1 MKWWRRRQF
10 MKKWLSYLLM
20 AIMILTITSGCS
32 KSEKD
37 SGGETDTQVS
47 DTQKR
52 EETQIQKADSVEN
65 WPEKSINI
73 VITSSAGGDGD
84 YLMRLLAAG
93 LEKELGVNL
102 VLTNVT
108 GGNGSVGMDDLM
120 KKEPDGY
127 TFYVNNTCA
136 LSANEANGLVD
147 YDYTVSDPVG
157 IFAKHSG
164 EMIWV
169 RADSPYKTM
178 EELVAATKD
187 APGKLTI
194 GVSMGGSVY
203 AAAMMLQ
210 KAGAEF
216 ALVDA
221 ADGSDRII
229 SLLGG
234 QVDCCIAGYGIG
246 KEYIESGDL
255 RPLCT
260 LMGSRSE
267 ALPDV
272 PTAEEAGVEGLA
284 INNLFLLLAPKGTDP
299 AVIEKLNK
307 AVRKIT
313 EENKDYGEAVTSY
326 SGQNA
331 YALDVGDTIDI
342 LDQTRE
348 QFMAI
353 SDLLKK

>member
-1 MKWWRRRQF
+1 
-10 MKKWLSYLLM
+10 MKKVLCLVLSVLL
-20 AIMILTITSGCS
+20 LTAMLAGCAS
-32 KSEKD
+32 TEQSTAPSAASENTKT
-37 SGGETDTQVS
+37 EAAVS
-47 DTQKR
+47 
-52 EETQIQKADSVEN
+52 EETQAEESAASDEEATA
-65 WPEKSINI
+65 WPEKPVNI

-84 YLMRLLAAG
+84 YLMRLLAVE
-93 LEKELGVNL
+93 LEKELGTTL

-108 GGNGSVGMDDLM
+108 GGNGSVGMDELM
-120 KKEPDGY
+120 SADPDGY

-157 IFAKHSG
+157 VFAKHSG

-169 RADSPYKTM
+169 RADSPYQTM
-178 EELVAATKD
+178 EDLVNATKEN
-187 APGKLTI
+187 PGKITM

-210 KAGAEF
+210 KAGAELS
-216 ALVDA
+216 LVDA
-221 ADGSDRII
+221 SDGSERII
-229 SLLGG
+229 ALLGK

-260 LMGSRSE
+260 LMGSRSA

-272 PTAEEAGVEGLA
+272 PTAEEAGVDGLVV
-284 INNLFLLLAPKGTDP
+284 NNLFVLHAPKGTDP
-299 AVIEKLNK
+299 AIIEKLN
-307 AVRKIT
+307 AAIMNVT
-313 EENKDYGEAVTSY
+313 EENEAYAQAVTDY
-326 SGQNA
+326 SGQDA
-331 YALDVGDTIDI
+331 YALSIADTIQV
-342 LDQTRE
+342 LDDTRS